1 MVLLKRAFEDSEEE
15 LSEIEA
21 DYEITQNANTEE
33 IDLETGEIVETTT
46 VVNNVPP
53 AQENMPDE
61 KVERGF

>member
-1 MVLLKRAFEDSEEE
+1 MTQKEVLE
-15 LSEIEA
+15 
-21 DYEITQNANTEE
+21 NANTEE
-33 IDLETGEIVETTT
+33 IDFETGEIVETTT